1 MLTVVTLKEIER
13 VFAILE
19 ELGLSREAVV
29 IPLKAAHP
37 GRVAMLPDHRLE
49 IVFDSEVPVDAWLDV
64 VREEVRQILDSS
76 AGARL
81 KRAEY

>member
-1 MLTVVTLKEIER
+1 
-13 VFAILE
+13 
-19 ELGLSREAVV
+19 
-29 IPLKAAHP
+29 
-37 GRVAMLPDHRLE
+37 MLPDHRLE